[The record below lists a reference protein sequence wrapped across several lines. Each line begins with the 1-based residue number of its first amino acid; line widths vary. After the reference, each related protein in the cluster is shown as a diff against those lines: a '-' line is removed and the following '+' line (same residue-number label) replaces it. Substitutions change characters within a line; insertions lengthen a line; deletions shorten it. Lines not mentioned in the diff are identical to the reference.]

1 MWPTTPELR
10 HRGVRVVAHDGAVS
24 CLVQNWLLL
33 RRGELGWGC
42 GTIWTCST
50 ASCDVT
56 IILKISKSRAD
67 RHLDQRACDLPHL
80 FTTPAVILY
89 TPAKATLPDT
99 LARPTCNE
107 NNSLLTPSRSA
118 WTSGTQFSTAPHFPT
133 GRPSFPRDDEFNN
146 SEYTETRVFD
156 QQVQPATE
164 KPGAA
169 ALKMH
174 DLYSPEHSRT
184 LLTRCPTSERNTV
197 PICQCAFPK
206 VSAKSSAIAR
216 VISPEYPN
224 ERTERGADIPTLR
237 VPPTQQSPLDL
248 DRLSIL

>member
-10 HRGVRVVAHDGAVS
+10 HWGVRVVAHDGALS

-56 IILKISKSRAD
+56 IILKISKSLAD

-80 FTTPAVILY
+80 FSTPAVILY
-89 TPAKATLPDT
+89 TPAKATLPGT

-118 WTSGTQFSTAPHFPT
+118 WTSGTQFSTAVHFPT

-164 KPGAA
+164 KPGL
-169 ALKMH
+169 ALWNQSK
-174 DLYSPEHSRT
+174 DSARDP
-184 LLTRCPTSERNTV
+184 TR
-197 PICQCAFPK
+197 I
-206 VSAKSSAIAR
+206 
-216 VISPEYPN
+216 VISTIRR
-224 ERTERGADIPTLR
+224 RTKRINDPSMVHLQRITSDCRPSRE
-237 VPPTQQSPLDL
+237 
-248 DRLSIL
+248 